1 MCVNPIYL
9 RKGVGNGHNIGR
21 YVPCGHCLDCLK
33 KRQNEWY
40 VRFWCEDK
48 YQKRLNSNFVTL
60 FLTLTYD
67 ETHLPQSREIA
78 LNDFR
83 AFIKKIRRR
92 QGYENVR
99 FYAVTENG
107 SQTGRLHWHCLLFG
121 FDPTLMDKPVN
132 KYFDNIWCKGFN
144 CTEYCTAKVFT
155 YVSKYVTKD
164 LDTFKNDTS
173 WKTISIASK
182 RPSLG
187 MMFFSVKKWRDYL
200 HNTQDFRFNIDGYRY
215 SLPRYFREKLLS
227 ELDLFFSKT
236 KTSILSFPADT
247 EREQEQIKRNNIN
260 KIYGFKKSINKLR
273 HEKASS
279 VVQKSL

>member
-1 MCVNPIYL
+1 MCVSPIFL
-9 RKGVGNGHNIGR
+9 MKGVGNGRSVGR

-40 VRFWCEDK
+40 VRFWCEER
-48 YQKRLNSNFVTL
+48 YQKRINPNSITI

-67 ETHLPQSREIA
+67 ETNLPQSREAA

-83 AFIKKIRRR
+83 AFVKKISRR
-92 QGYENVR
+92 QGNERVR

-107 SQTGRLHWHCLLFG
+107 TLKGRLHWHVLLFG
-121 FDPTLMDKPVN
+121 FDPSVISKPLN
-132 KYFDNIWCKGFN
+132 KYFDDVWQKGFN
-144 CTEYCTAKVFT
+144 SAEYCTPRVFS

-164 LDTFKNDTS
+164 LDTFKQDDS
-173 WKTISIASK
+173 WKTISVCSK

-187 MMFFSVKKWRDYL
+187 MMFFSVDKWRNHL
-200 HNTQDFRFNIDGYRY
+200 HNTQDFRIMIDGYAY

-236 KTSILSFPADT
+236 KTSILSFPADM

-260 KIYGFKKSINKLR
+260 KIYGFKKSVNKLR
-273 HEKASS
+273 REKASS
-279 VVQKSL
+279 VVQKPL